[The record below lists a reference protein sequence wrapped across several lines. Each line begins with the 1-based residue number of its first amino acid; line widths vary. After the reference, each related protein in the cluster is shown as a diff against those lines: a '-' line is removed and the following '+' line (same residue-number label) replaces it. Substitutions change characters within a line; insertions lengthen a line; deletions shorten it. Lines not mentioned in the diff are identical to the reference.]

1 MIVIGAG
8 MAGLIA
14 ANYFRKQNPTVI
26 ERNAALPDNHAALL
40 RFRTDKVFRVAGLP
54 ATQVTVRKSIVWGAD
69 FMASCNPYLA
79 NKYSLKVTGK
89 IEDRSIWRTE
99 TEKRF
104 IAPPDLLPRLAD
116 GCDIKFGAEFFKRE
130 GDYLS
135 MEGYH
140 SRVISTMPMPVLM
153 KILGWK
159 DIPQFSYKPIWVFTG
174 EIDDCNVNQTIYFPD
189 HEVPYYRASIV
200 GGKFILEF
208 ATDPGD
214 TTGVLDQ
221 ATEALDYFGI
231 DISICAW
238 SGFRKQEIGK
248 MLPIDDTLRKDF
260 MHWATSEYGI
270 YSLGRFATW
279 RPILLD
285 DVVDDLAVIERMMS
299 SKYSAMLLK

>member
-1 MIVIGAG
+1 MIIVGAG

-40 RFRTDKVFRVAGLP
+40 RFRSDKVFRVAGLP
-54 ATQVTVRKSIVWGAD
+54 ATQVTVRKSIVWGPD

-89 IEDRSIWRTE
+89 IADRSIWNMATE
-99 TEKRF
+99 TRF
-104 IAPPDLLPRLAD
+104 IAPPDFLPRLAD
-116 GCDIKFGAEFFKRE
+116 GCKIEFGEQFNLQYDG
-130 GDYLS
+130 GDLKPI
-135 MEGYH
+135 
-140 SRVISTMPMPVLM
+140 ISTMPMPVLM

-174 EIDDCNVNQTIYFPD
+174 EIDDCNVNQTIYFPE
-189 HEVPYYRASIV
+189 HAVPYYRASIV
-200 GGKFILEF
+200 GSKFILEF
-208 ATDPGD
+208 STDPTDLG
-214 TTGVLDQ
+214 
-221 ATEALDYFGI
+221 AAWPEALDFFGI
-231 DISICAW
+231 DPDSLTHT
-238 SGFRKQEIGK
+238 GFRKQEIGK

-260 MHWATSEYGI
+260 MHWATAEFGI

-285 DVVDDLAVIERMMS
+285 DVVDDLAVIERMMA
-299 SKYSAMLLK
+299 SKYHTRLLS